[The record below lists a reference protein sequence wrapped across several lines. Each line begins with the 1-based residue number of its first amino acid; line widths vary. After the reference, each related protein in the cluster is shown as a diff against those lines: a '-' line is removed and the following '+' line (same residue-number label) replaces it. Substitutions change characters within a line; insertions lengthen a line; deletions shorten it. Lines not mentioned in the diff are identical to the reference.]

1 MQRFF
6 PVLLVALTCAA
17 ASSLQSVMAAD
28 SLEEAEFAYDRG
40 EYTQAARLFRPL
52 AEQGVAAA
60 QFYLGVMHEKGRG
73 VRQDYPMALSW
84 FHKAAAQGYA
94 GPQSNLALMYERG
107 RGVRKDVARA
117 LMWYHIAGALLPG
130 DEGKAA
136 LKRRDYLTS
145 KMTALQI
152 EQAEEMI
159 RVCQESQYKK
169 CD

>member
-6 PVLLVALTCAA
+6 LVLLLALACAA
-17 ASSLQSVMAAD
+17 ASSLQPVVAAT
-28 SLEEAEFAYDRG
+28 SLEEAEFAYERG
-40 EYTQAARLFRPL
+40 EYTQAARLFGPL

-60 QFYLGVMHEKGRG
+60 QFYLGVMHEKGQG
-73 VRQDYPMALSW
+73 VRQDYPTALTW
-84 FHKAAAQGYA
+84 FRKAAAQGYA
-94 GPQSNLALMYERG
+94 GPQSNLALLYERG
-107 RGVRKDVARA
+107 RGVRKDLARA

-136 LKRRDYLTS
+136 LKRRDALTS
-145 KMTALQI
+145 QMTAAQI
-152 EQAEEMI
+152 EQAQEMI